1 MNAREIRVG
10 TKLEFEIINS
20 IGSKIGQSFKSE
32 LIDIV
37 SDMEIIISYP
47 INESRLMFIS
57 VGTKIKVTFLH
68 EIEGVLSF
76 TGVITSKEKNDTQVL
91 LHTTIGDDFKEI
103 QRRNYFRPECNLKSE
118 YRLSKEADVTG
129 KETVNDVCYKKTITQ
144 NISNCGACI
153 LIDEN
158 IPIHSVIDL
167 IVWLTDKRS
176 IKMKCRVTR
185 SIEFTYDNVKKY
197 ETGLHLEDM
206 TQLDQNILVK
216 YITDNVTV
224 KGRLIHW
231 DDLLNL

>member
-20 IGSKIGQSFKSE
+20 TGSKIGQSFKSE

-37 SDMEIIISYP
+37 SDTELIISYP

-57 VGTKIKVTFLH
+57 VGTKIRVSFLN
-68 EIEGVLSF
+68 EIEDMLSF
-76 TGVITSKEKNDTQVL
+76 TGIITSKEKNDTQVL

-103 QRRNYFRPECNLKSE
+103 QRRKYFRPDCNLKAE
-118 YRLSKEADVTG
+118 YRLSKEADITS
-129 KETVNDVCYKKTITQ
+129 KETVNDVHYKKTMAQ
-144 NISNCGACI
+144 NISSCGACI

-158 IPIHSVIDL
+158 IPIHSIIDL

-176 IKMKCRVTR
+176 IKMKYRVIR
-185 SIEFTYDNVKKY
+185 SIKFTYGNVKKY
-197 ETGLHLEDM
+197 ETGLYLEDM

-216 YITDNVTV
+216 YITDNVIV
-224 KGRLIHW
+224 
-231 DDLLNL
+231 